1 MEPDETEIKEA
12 MNYHRSVLIAEYVK
26 DKGLIKLI
34 NDYSQF
40 IDYYY
45 DVTNKILYKVNNI
58 CDETMLPLPH
68 FIIVEDKHILEM
80 NGIESINNNDI

>member
-1 MEPDETEIKEA
+1 MEPDAEEIMEA

-26 DKGLIKLI
+26 DRRLIKLI
-34 NDYSQF
+34 NDYSQY

-45 DVTNKILYKVNNI
+45 DVSNNILYKVNNI
-58 CDETMLPLPH
+58 CDESMLPLPH

-80 NGIESINNNDI
+80 NGIVPIDNNDS